1 MFKKITLAATLCY
14 VVIALG
20 NCQNINKTDDTDKNN
35 ALLAAIIQTQNL
47 NAANARLTTLNNSL
61 LSIQGYYDTG
71 FYSSGTFSSGTSKLV
86 VSAGTNGVGSWASA
100 SPTTGGT
107 FGKCGAGATA
117 SGGTS
122 GGSDSFY
129 RITQFTN
136 NTTTLT
142 LILQTSTSCDFNFT
156 SVDNRATYSKM
167 IVTALSTSGCENSA
181 TACFS
186 YCEIA
191 SGKSSSTAAINDTAV
206 ADSTKTTTTG
216 CNGFGWSRA
225 LLRTDTTTW
234 N

>member
-1 MFKKITLAATLCY
+1 MFKKITIAATLCY
-14 VVIALG
+14 AALFLT
-20 NCQNINKTDDTDKNN
+20 NCQNTASSDDSAKNN
-35 ALLAAIIQTQNL
+35 ALLAAIVQTQNL
-47 NAANARLTTLNNSL
+47 NAANARLTSLSNSL

-71 FYSSGTFSSGTSKLV
+71 SYFGGTFSSGTSKLV
-86 VSAGTNGVGSWASA
+86 ISAGTNGVGSWAST

-117 SGGTS
+117 SNGTS

-129 RITQFTN
+129 RIISFNNSTN
-136 NTTTLT
+136 T
-142 LILQTSTSCDFNFT
+142 LILQTSTSCDWNFT
-156 SVDNRATYSKM
+156 TVDNRATYSKM
-167 IVTALSTSGCENSA
+167 IVTALTTSGCENNA

-191 SGKSSSTAAINDTAV
+191 NGKSSVTAATNDTAV
-206 ADSTKTTTTG
+206 ADTTKITTTG
-216 CNGFGWSRA
+216 CGGFGWSRA

>member
-1 MFKKITLAATLCY
+1 MFKKITVAAILCY
-14 VVIALG
+14 AVLLIT
-20 NCQNINKTDDTDKNN
+20 NCQNASSSDDSAKNN
-35 ALLAAIIQTQNL
+35 ALLAAIVQTQSL
-47 NAANARLTTLNNSL
+47 NAANARLTSLNNSL

-71 FYSSGTFSSGTSKLV
+71 FYSSGTFTSSSGKLV

-100 SPTTGGT
+100 TPTTSGT

-117 SGGTS
+117 SNGTS

-129 RITQFTN
+129 RIISFNNSTN
-136 NTTTLT
+136 T
-142 LILQTSTSCDFNFT
+142 LILQTSTSCDWNTTF
-156 SVDNRATYSKM
+156 SDNRSTYSKM

-191 SGKSSSTAAINDTAV
+191 SGKSSVAAVTNDTAT
-206 ADSTKTTTTG
+206 ADSSLQKTTG
-216 CNGFGWSRA
+216 CGGFGWSRA
-225 LLRTDTTTW
+225 LLRADTTTW